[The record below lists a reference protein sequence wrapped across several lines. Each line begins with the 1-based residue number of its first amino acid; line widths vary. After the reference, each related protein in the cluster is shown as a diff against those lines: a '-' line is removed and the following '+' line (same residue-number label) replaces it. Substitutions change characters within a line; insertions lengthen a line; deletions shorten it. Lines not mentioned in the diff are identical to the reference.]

1 MADEV
6 VTEVK
11 PKVGATKALPYRYI
25 GDHADTLANGRPLGF
40 GDLVKLTD
48 AEVREPHNEMLIA
61 DERLIY
67 AEGEEA

>member
-1 MADEV
+1 MAEDA
-6 VTEVK
+6 VTESK
-11 PKVGATKALPYRYI
+11 SKSTSYKSLPYRYV
-25 GDHADTLANGRPLGF
+25 GEHADTLASGRPVGF

-61 DERLIY
+61 EERLIN